1 MNLALFAGARR
12 LAPLLVLTLFG
23 CTDAGSLGPGDLLIG
38 TWSDDNAA
46 FTTTFAAT
54 PIGASLTTPCTAV
67 RFDPILLD
75 DTLAFRATGAVTRAV
90 GLVVVRVGDSY
101 PIIGRVL
108 GERLVLGSDT
118 LTRAAGPNGVHVCNA

>member
-23 CTDAGSLGPGDLLIG
+23 CTDLGSLGPGDLLIG

-54 PIGASLTTPCTAV
+54 PIGASLTTPCTTV
-67 RFDPILLD
+67 QFDAIHLD
-75 DTLAFRATGAVTRAV
+75 DTLAFQATGVVTR
-90 GLVVVRVGDSY
+90 GGTLVNVRVGDSY
-101 PIIGRVL
+101 PIAGRVL
-108 GERLVLGSDT
+108 GARLVLGADT
-118 LTRAAGPNGVHVCNA
+118 LMRASIPDGLRVCNA